1 MAAGQ
6 SGTTVLAQLTDS
18 GFCDNLRQ
26 LDKSSWGKFMELDVF
41 ELSFILV
48 TVVSVLGV
56 AFTLAWID
64 ASPHKDAGLDQSRD

>member
-56 AFTLAWID
+56 ALTLAWID
-64 ASPHKDAGLDQSRD
+64 ASPHKDAGLDQSQD